1 MKKPHHLARLLFV
14 SAFFVLIL
22 ITLIWRMFDLT
33 IMDRQFLVGQGD
45 ARSLRVL
52 DIPAYR
58 GMIIDREGAP
68 VAVSTIVQSV
78 WVNPKTFTA
87 NASQLASLAHVL
99 GISVKQLSKRVV
111 ETKGRGF
118 VYLQRQLPP
127 MLAKKI
133 EELKIPGV
141 NLQEEFKRF
150 YPESDSVAQ
159 LVGFTNV
166 DDNGIEGFEL
176 AYQQWLMGVSG
187 KKRVV

>member
-78 WVNPKTFTA
+78 WVNPKTFKLDGALNTV
-87 NASQLASLAHVL
+87 QEH
-99 GISVKQLSKRVV
+99 SK
-111 ETKGRGF
+111 
-118 VYLQRQLPP
+118 
-127 MLAKKI
+127 
-133 EELKIPGV
+133 
-141 NLQEEFKRF
+141 
-150 YPESDSVAQ
+150 DS
-159 LVGFTNV
+159 F
-166 DDNGIEGFEL
+166 
-176 AYQQWLMGVSG
+176 
-187 KKRVV
+187 